1 MVIGVA
7 SLVKPPSLL
16 PTVAVVVVALVVV
29 LLLLLLLLP
38 LPSERCRLGA
48 PWVGLLI
55 EWLLGRLGHCVG
67 RRRCVRVGGGGC

>member
-1 MVIGVA
+1 MMIGVA
-7 SLVKPPSLL
+7 SLVKPPGLL

-29 LLLLLLLLP
+29 LLLLLLLS
-38 LPSERCRLGA
+38 LPSGRCRLRA

-67 RRRCVRVGGGGC
+67 RRSCVRVRGRGC

>member
-7 SLVKPPSLL
+7 TLVKPPGLL
-16 PTVAVVVVALVVV
+16 PAIAVVVVALVVV
-29 LLLLLLLLP
+29 LLLLLLLLS
-38 LPSERCRLGA
+38 PSGRCRLRA

-67 RRRCVRVGGGGC
+67 RRSCVGVRGGGC